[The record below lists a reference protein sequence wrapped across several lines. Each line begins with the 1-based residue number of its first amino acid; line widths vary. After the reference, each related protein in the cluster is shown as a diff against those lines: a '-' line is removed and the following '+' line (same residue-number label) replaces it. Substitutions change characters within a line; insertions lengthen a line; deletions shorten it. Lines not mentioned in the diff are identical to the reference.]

1 MGQPALSGLD
11 RGFLLGEGVY
21 ETMVFRNGRLWK
33 PHLHARRMAEGLAG
47 LSIPLTVTEAVLDGI
62 LQDLLRHEDLADGIL
77 RVTATSGPGG
87 RGLLPAHQAP
97 PTLSA
102 FADPLPDHDPT
113 PLTAIVSTVR
123 RNAGTPA
130 CRWKVI
136 PGIDQILAR
145 REALGQGASEALLCS
160 AEGELSCF
168 TTGNLL
174 LWDGEVLRTPCPES
188 GALPGTTLALLRE
201 RTPVHDARLFPE
213 DLLSASGAWLLNTVR
228 GAVPLCRVG
237 DVTLAQAE
245 LRSLGVEGLW
255 SGGVEERRG

>member
-1 MGQPALSGLD
+1 MAEWLWIDGRVQPMGQPALSGLD

-62 LQDLLRHEDLADGIL
+62 LQDLLRHEGLLDGIL

-123 RNAGTPA
+123 RNAGTPRRRYHLRRRSWPPPTSSPRPPVTA
-130 CRWKVI
+130 CPR
-136 PGIDQILAR
+136 PRA
-145 REALGQGASEALLCS
+145 
-160 AEGELSCF
+160 
-168 TTGNLL
+168 
-174 LWDGEVLRTPCPES
+174 
-188 GALPGTTLALLRE
+188 
-201 RTPVHDARLFPE
+201 
-213 DLLSASGAWLLNTVR
+213 
-228 GAVPLCRVG
+228 
-237 DVTLAQAE
+237 
-245 LRSLGVEGLW
+245 
-255 SGGVEERRG
+255 